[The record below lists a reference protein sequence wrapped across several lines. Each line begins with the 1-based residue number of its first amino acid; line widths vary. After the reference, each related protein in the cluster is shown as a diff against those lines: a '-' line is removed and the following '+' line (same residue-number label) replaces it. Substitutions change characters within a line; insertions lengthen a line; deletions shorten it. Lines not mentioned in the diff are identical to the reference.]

1 MGGLVND
8 VLHRRHLACVIDLVT
23 SPHPSTRALHYSLYM
38 RDPRPPPPHLLRG
51 FARSLSGVC
60 QVRWLEHSLMS
71 SYAIEWHKLLVTV
84 TAALVVLHHVG
95 LLQAAD

>member
-1 MGGLVND
+1 MGGTVND
-8 VLHRRHLACVIDLVT
+8 VLLYRHPACVANLIT
-23 SPHPSTRALHYSLYM
+23 SPHPSTRALHYGLHM
-38 RDPRPPPPHLLRG
+38 CDPLPSRSVLGL
-51 FARSLSGVC
+51 ARSLSGVC
-60 QVRWLEHSLMS
+60 QVRRLEHSLLP